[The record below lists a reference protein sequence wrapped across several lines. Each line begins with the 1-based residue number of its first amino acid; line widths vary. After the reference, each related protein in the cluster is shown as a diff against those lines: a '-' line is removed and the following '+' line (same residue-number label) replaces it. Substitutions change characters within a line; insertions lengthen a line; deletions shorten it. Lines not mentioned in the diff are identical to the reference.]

1 MCDRRGVVTIY
12 KEREM
17 GGARVSVRTRT
28 VLVLSSLAPVPRL
41 CRRRKVGGGR
51 GALSFV
57 FVASL
62 SVRPQ
67 FGRWPSST
75 GSLLLSLFAVCLA
88 FGSLLFILRVGG
100 HRSSGTI
107 VVSAVYSDRRE
118 GEEGGWIVPSF
129 TVASLSVCLR

>member
-1 MCDRRGVVTIY
+1 MCDRRGVVTIC
-12 KEREM
+12 KERKM

-75 GSLLLSLFAVCLA
+75 GSLLLSLSAVCLA
-88 FGSLLFILRVGG
+88 FGSLSFVLRVGG
-100 HRSSGTI
+100 HRGSGTI
-107 VVSAVYSDRRE
+107 VASAVYSDGKE
-118 GEEGGWIVPSF
+118 GEEG
-129 TVASLSVCLR
+129 R

>member
-1 MCDRRGVVTIY
+1 MCDRRGVVTIC
-12 KEREM
+12 KERKW

-28 VLVLSSLAPVPRL
+28 VFVLSSLAPVPRL

-75 GSLLLSLFAVCLA
+75 GSLLLSLSAVCLA
-88 FGSLLFILRVGG
+88 FGSLSFVLWEG
-100 HRSSGTI
+100 HRGSGAI
-107 VVSAVYSDRRE
+107 VTSAVCSDGKR
-118 GEEGGWIVPSF
+118 EEGGVVSSF
-129 TVASLSVCLR
+129 AVASLSKS

>member
-1 MCDRRGVVTIY
+1 
-12 KEREM
+12 
-17 GGARVSVRTRT
+17 VSVRTRT
-28 VLVLSSLAPVPRL
+28 VFVLSSLAPVPRL

-75 GSLLLSLFAVCLA
+75 GSLLLSLSAVCLA
-88 FGSLLFILRVGG
+88 FGSLSFVLRVGG
-100 HRSSGTI
+100 HRGSGAI
-107 VVSAVYSDRRE
+107 VASAVCSDGRE
-118 GEEGGWIVPSF
+118 GEEGGWVVPF
-129 TVASLSVCLR
+129 FAVVN

>member
-1 MCDRRGVVTIY
+1 MCDRRGVVTIC

-28 VLVLSSLAPVPRL
+28 VLVLSFLAPVPRL
-41 CRRRKVGGGR
+41 CRRRKVEG

-67 FGRWPSST
+67 FGRWPFSI
-75 GSLLLSLFAVCLA
+75 GNLLLSFSAVCLA

-100 HRSSGTI
+100 YYGIGGMFGWKRGGGGGVGYTFLRSS
-107 VVSAVYSDRRE
+107 VVV
-118 GEEGGWIVPSF
+118 GLL
-129 TVASLSVCLR
+129 SLDSG